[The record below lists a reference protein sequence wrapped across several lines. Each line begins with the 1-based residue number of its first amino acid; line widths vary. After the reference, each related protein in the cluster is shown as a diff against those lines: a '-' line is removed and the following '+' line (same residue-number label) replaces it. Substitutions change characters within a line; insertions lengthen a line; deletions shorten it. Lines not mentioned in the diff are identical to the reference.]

1 VSVAFSTLSKIG
13 FLTIPFTMAPTALPE
28 EASRDADF
36 VKLMHGKSA
45 EQGNAFFSMLKK
57 DNEAHRL
64 VTDDYLKLW
73 EADSKATDKTE
84 EAREARK
91 ANYMSLVNG

>member
-1 VSVAFSTLSKIG
+1 
-13 FLTIPFTMAPTALPE
+13 MALPE
-28 EASRDADF
+28 EEVVRDATF

-45 EQGNAFFSMLKK
+45 EQGHAFLSMLKK
-57 DNEAHRL
+57 DHEAHRL

-73 EADSKATDKTE
+73 EADSKTADKTE

-91 ANYMSLVNG
+91 ENYMSLVNG